1 MWYGEVFCIAL
12 FGKICFW
19 KRCNNQRRKR
29 FPCLTRCFGKTSLF
43 KWYTRFPG
51 CPKNPDHKYF
61 PGIWPVL
68 QIFLLTHAR
77 LVRRRNAKDEKL
89 SGAIWL
95 SLSSPL
101 SGKLHSIRNLLSSD
115 WQKNFRSPDPGTIA
129 LPCMSLTQCYCWDF
143 KVIILVS
150 QYTCQ
155 IVYADA
161 DVMLI
166 LMLVRSLMLMLIL
179 MLVLSLLLI
188 SMLMKLLMINKF

>member
-1 MWYGEVFCIAL
+1 MWYGEVFCVAL

-19 KRCNNQRRKR
+19 KRCNNEKRKR
-29 FPCLTRCFGKTSLF
+29 FPCLTRCLGKTSLF
-43 KWYTRFPG
+43 IWYTRFPG
-51 CPKNPDHKYF
+51 CSKNPDHKYF

-95 SLSSPL
+95 SASSPL

-129 LPCMSLTQCYCWDF
+129 LPC
-143 KVIILVS
+143 LVCPWRS
-150 QYTCQ
+150 A
-155 IVYADA
+155 IVET
-161 DVMLI
+161 L
-166 LMLVRSLMLMLIL
+166 
-179 MLVLSLLLI
+179 
-188 SMLMKLLMINKF
+188 KLLRIQFKLNTALLSYCPCVRPSQAWHLTFLTYIKA

>member
-1 MWYGEVFCIAL
+1 MFCVAL
-12 FGKICFW
+12 LGKICFW

-29 FPCLTRCFGKTSLF
+29 FPCLTRCLGKTSLF
-43 KWYTRFPG
+43 IWYTRFPG
-51 CPKNPDHKYF
+51 CSKNPDHKYF

-95 SLSSPL
+95 SASSPL
-101 SGKLHSIRNLLSSD
+101 SGKLHSIRNLLSSN
-115 WQKNFRSPDPGTIA
+115 WQKNFRSLDPETIA
-129 LPCMSLTQCYCWDF
+129 LLCISLTQCYCWDF
-143 KVIILVS
+143 KIIILVS

-161 DVMLI
+161 DVVLI
-166 LMLVRSLMLMLIL
+166 LMLMLIL
-179 MLVLSLLLI
+179 MMILSLVLI
-188 SMLMKLLMINKF
+188 SMLMKLINQF

>member
-29 FPCLTRCFGKTSLF
+29 FPCLTRCLSKTSLF
-43 KWYTRFPG
+43 IWYTRFRG
-51 CPKNPDHKYF
+51 SPKNPDHKYF

-115 WQKNFRSPDPGTIA
+115 WQKNLRSPDRAIIT

-166 LMLVRSLMLMLIL
+166 LMLVKSLVLMLIL